1 MTVKTLVAVGVAVA
15 LAASSA
21 PVYAREAG
29 EMDDRRGALS
39 EVKQTVEDTT
49 GVADDTVKQAVD
61 TAEQTVARR
70 VAAQKEQIEA
80 RKAELEAKLRQRHA
94 ERKERLEGRRLAV
107 CQNRETAINEL
118 LDKSASNGKE
128 HLARIQRFEE
138 GVKRFY
144 DAKELTSAEYDAAVL
159 VADEKEGEA
168 IAALNVLDAQQFNCA
183 TLDGASPSSSIKESR
198 ETKQAA
204 LRAYRDSVID
214 LLHIV
219 KATFAA
225 TQTSTS
231 DEEAN

>member
-1 MTVKTLVAVGVAVA
+1 MSLKALVAVGIAVA
-15 LAASSA
+15 LAATSA

-29 EMDDRRGALS
+29 EADDRRS
-39 EVKQTVEDTT
+39 VVNEVKQTVDDTS
-49 GVADDTVKQAVD
+49 GVVDDTVKQTVD
-61 TAEQTVARR
+61 SAERSLAER
-70 VAAQKEQIEA
+70 VTAQKEQIEA
-80 RKAELEAKLRQRHA
+80 RKAELEAKLRQRQA
-94 ERKERLEGRRLAV
+94 ERKQRLEGRRLAV

-144 DAKELTSAEYDAAVL
+144 DAKELSSPEYDAAAL

-168 IAALNVLDAQQFNCA
+168 IAALNVLDAQQFDCA
-183 TLDGASPSSSIKESR
+183 TLDGASPSASIKESR

-204 LRAYRDSVID
+204 LRAYRDSVIE
-214 LLHIV
+214 LLHVV
-219 KATFAA
+219 KATFAT

-231 DEEAN
+231 AEEAN

>member
-15 LAASSA
+15 LAASSS
-21 PVYAREAG
+21 PVYAREAEG
-29 EMDDRRGALS
+29 TDDRRS
-39 EVKQTVEDTT
+39 VVNEVKQTV
-49 GVADDTVKQAVD
+49 DDTSGAVD
-61 TAEQTVARR
+61 DSVEKTVAER
-70 VAAQKEQIEA
+70 VTAQKEQIEA
-80 RKAELEAKLRQRHA
+80 RKAELEAKLRQRQA
-94 ERKERLEGRRLAV
+94 ERKQRLEGRRLAV

-144 DAKELTSAEYDAAVL
+144 DAKELSSPEYDAAAL

-168 IAALNVLDAQQFNCA
+168 IAALNVLDAQQFDCA
-183 TLDGASPSSSIKESR
+183 TLDGASPSASIKESR

-204 LRAYRDSVID
+204 LRAYRDSVIE

-219 KATFAA
+219 KATFAT

-231 DEEAN
+231 TEEAN

>member
-1 MTVKTLVAVGVAVA
+1 MSLKTLVAVGVAVA

-21 PVYAREAG
+21 PVYAREAEG
-29 EMDDRRGALS
+29 TDDRRS
-39 EVKQTVEDTT
+39 VVNEVKQTV
-49 GVADDTVKQAVD
+49 DDTSGAVD
-61 TAEQTVARR
+61 DSVEKTVAER
-70 VAAQKEQIEA
+70 VTAQKEQIEA

-94 ERKERLEGRRLAV
+94 ERKERLEGRRLAI

-144 DAKELTSAEYDAAVL
+144 NAKELTSAEYDAAVL

-168 IAALNVLDAQQFNCA
+168 IAALNVLDAQQFDCA

>member
-1 MTVKTLVAVGVAVA
+1 MSLKALVAVGIAVA
-15 LAASSA
+15 LAATSA

-29 EMDDRRGALS
+29 EADNRRS
-39 EVKQTVEDTT
+39 VVNEVNQTV
-49 GVADDTVKQAVD
+49 DDTSGAVD
-61 TAEQTVARR
+61 DSVEKTVAER
-70 VAAQKEQIEA
+70 VTAQKEQIEA
-80 RKAELEAKLRQRHA
+80 RKAELEAKLRQRQA
-94 ERKERLEGRRLAV
+94 ERKQRLEGRRLAV

-168 IAALNVLDAQQFNCA
+168 IAALNVLDAQQFDCA
-183 TLDGASPSSSIKESR
+183 TLDGARPSSSIKESR

>member
-1 MTVKTLVAVGVAVA
+1 MSLKTLVAVGVAVA

-21 PVYAREAG
+21 PVYAREAEG
-29 EMDDRRGALS
+29 TDDRRS
-39 EVKQTVEDTT
+39 VVNEVKQTV
-49 GVADDTVKQAVD
+49 DDTSGAVD
-61 TAEQTVARR
+61 DSVEKTAAER
-70 VAAQKEQIEA
+70 VTAQKEQIEA

-94 ERKERLEGRRLAV
+94 ERKERLEGRRLAI

-144 DAKELTSAEYDAAVL
+144 DKKELSSPEYDAAVL
-159 VADEKEGEA
+159 VVDQKEGEA
-168 IAALNVLDAQQFNCA
+168 IAALNVLDTQQFDCT
-183 TLDGASPSSSIKESR
+183 TLDGASPSASIKESR
-198 ETKQAA
+198 ETKHAA